1 MYNYGVMETPSA
13 KGQGDFGLDVHQ
25 PRSPQE
31 SQLLQQIRDVNEK
44 RQQLLYEST
53 LCNRIGNVERAVR
66 KQRAAEEARRYL
78 NTLVSRH
85 KRYYRRRP
93 INHL

>member
-1 MYNYGVMETPSA
+1 MDTPSA
-13 KGQGDFGLDVHQ
+13 KGQEDFGLDTHQ

-44 RQQLLYEST
+44 RQQLLYESN
-53 LCNRIGNVERAVR
+53 LYNRSGNVEGAVR

-78 NTLVSRH
+78 NTLVARH
-85 KRYYRRRP
+85 KRFYRRRP
-93 INHL
+93 RPNL